1 MAEVKKIGNHTYR
14 RLTDEEARAK
24 YGSSFV
30 FVGPAKPTAE
40 ARELLKEANAALE
53 QLQEI
58 RKAALTTNA
67 KKSNRRPQ

>member
-1 MAEVKKIGNHTYR
+1 MTHTSLIDSLNSAI
-14 RLTDEEARAK
+14 LTRAA
-24 YGSSFV
+24 YPV
-30 FVGPAKPTAE
+30 DE